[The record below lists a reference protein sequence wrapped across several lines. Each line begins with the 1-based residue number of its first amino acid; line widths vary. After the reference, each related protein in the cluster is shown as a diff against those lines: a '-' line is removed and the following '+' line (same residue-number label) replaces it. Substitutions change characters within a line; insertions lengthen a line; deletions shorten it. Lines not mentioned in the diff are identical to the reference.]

1 MSNRSC
7 FGVLMALFVV
17 LFAVLAVAPR
27 EPATWAM
34 ENAVAVL
41 FVIGLW
47 ATRRWFRFSRSA
59 YLMMFSFLA
68 LHEIGAHYTY
78 SHVPYD
84 QTVHALFGF
93 SPDAVMGWQRNQYDR
108 FLHLLYGVLLV
119 LPLSEVCREWGGL
132 RRVGAALF
140 AFSLILASSL
150 LYELIEWGAA
160 VVLGD
165 GSTAFLGTQGDPW
178 DAQKDMA
185 LATVGALASLVIA
198 ALARRIR

>member
-27 EPATWAM
+27 EPVTWAM

-47 ATRRWFRFSRSA
+47 VTRRWFRFSRSA
-59 YLMMFSFLA
+59 YVMMFSFLA

-185 LATVGALASLVIA
+185 LATVGALATLLIA
-198 ALARRIR
+198 ALVRRIR

>member
-1 MSNRSC
+1 MSNRRC

-17 LFAVLAVAPR
+17 LFAVLAVSPR

-47 ATRRWFRFSRSA
+47 VTRRWFRFSRSA
-59 YLMMFSFLA
+59 YVMMFSFLA

-84 QTVHALFGF
+84 QTVHTLFGF
-93 SPDAVMGWQRNQYDR
+93 SPDVVMGWQRNQYDR
-108 FLHLLYGVLLV
+108 FLHLLYGLLLV
-119 LPLSEVCREWGGL
+119 LPLSELCREWGGL
-132 RRVGAALF
+132 RRVAAALF

-160 VVLGD
+160 VVLGE
-165 GSTAFLGTQGDPW
+165 GSTAFLGT
-178 DAQKDMA
+178 
-185 LATVGALASLVIA
+185 
-198 ALARRIR
+198 

>member
-1 MSNRSC
+1 MSNRRC

-47 ATRRWFRFSRSA
+47 VTRRWFRFSRSA

-84 QTVHALFGF
+84 QTVHTLFGF

-119 LPLSEVCREWGGL
+119 LPLSELCREWGGL
-132 RRVGAALF
+132 RRPAAALF
-140 AFSLILASSL
+140 AFTLILASSL

-160 VVLGD
+160 VVLGE

>member
-1 MSNRSC
+1 MSNRRC

-17 LFAVLAVAPR
+17 LFAVLAVSPR

-47 ATRRWFRFSRSA
+47 VTRRWFRFSRSA
-59 YLMMFSFLA
+59 YVMMFSFLA

-84 QTVHALFGF
+84 QTVHTLFGF

-108 FLHLLYGVLLV
+108 VLHLLYGVLLV
-119 LPLSEVCREWGGL
+119 LPLSELCRERGGL

-185 LATVGALASLVIA
+185 LATVGALASLLIA
-198 ALARRIR
+198 ALVRRIR

>member
-1 MSNRSC
+1 MSNRRC

-119 LPLSEVCREWGGL
+119 LPLSELCREWGGL
-132 RRVGAALF
+132 RRPAAALF
-140 AFSLILASSL
+140 AFTLILASSL

-160 VVLGD
+160 VALGD

>member
-47 ATRRWFRFSRSA
+47 VTRRWFRFSRSA

-84 QTVHALFGF
+84 QTVNTLLGF

-119 LPLSEVCREWGGL
+119 LPLSELCREWGGL

>member
-1 MSNRSC
+1 MSNRRC

-47 ATRRWFRFSRSA
+47 VTRRWFRFSRSA
-59 YLMMFSFLA
+59 YVMMFSFLA

-93 SPDAVMGWQRNQYDR
+93 SPDVVMGWQRNQYDR
-108 FLHLLYGVLLV
+108 FLHLLYGLLLV
-119 LPLSEVCREWGGL
+119 LPLSELCREWGGL
-132 RRVGAALF
+132 RRPGAALF

-160 VVLGD
+160 VVLGE

-178 DAQKDMA
+178 DAQKDMS

>member
-27 EPATWAM
+27 EPVTWAM

-47 ATRRWFRFSRSA
+47 VTRRWFRFSRSA
-59 YLMMFSFLA
+59 YVMMFSFLA

-84 QTVHALFGF
+84 QTVHTLFGF

-119 LPLSEVCREWGGL
+119 LPLSELCREWGGL

-185 LATVGALASLVIA
+185 LATAGALATLLIA
-198 ALARRIR
+198 ALVRRIR

>member
-1 MSNRSC
+1 MSNRRC

-17 LFAVLAVAPR
+17 LFAVLAVEPR

-34 ENAVAVL
+34 ENAVAAL

-84 QTVHALFGF
+84 QTLHTLFGF

-108 FLHLLYGVLLV
+108 FLHLLYGLLLV
-119 LPLSEVCREWGGL
+119 LPLSELCREWGGL
-132 RRVGAALF
+132 RRPAAALF
-140 AFSLILASSL
+140 AFTLILASSL

-160 VVLGD
+160 VALGD

>member
-1 MSNRSC
+1 MSNRRC

-17 LFAVLAVAPR
+17 LFAVLAVSPR

-59 YLMMFSFLA
+59 YVMMFSFLA

-108 FLHLLYGVLLV
+108 FLHLLYGLLLV
-119 LPLSEVCREWGGL
+119 LPLSELCREWGGL
-132 RRVGAALF
+132 RRVAAALF

-160 VVLGD
+160 VMLGD

>member
-1 MSNRSC
+1 MSNRRC

-47 ATRRWFRFSRSA
+47 VTRRWFRFSRSA

-84 QTVHALFGF
+84 QTVHTLFGF

-108 FLHLLYGVLLV
+108 FLHLLYGLLLV
-119 LPLSEVCREWGGL
+119 LPLSELCREWGGL
-132 RRVGAALF
+132 RRPAAALF

-160 VVLGD
+160 VVLGE

>member
-17 LFAVLAVAPR
+17 LFAVLAVSPR

-47 ATRRWFRFSRSA
+47 VTRRWFRFSRSA
-59 YLMMFSFLA
+59 YVMMFSFLA

-108 FLHLLYGVLLV
+108 VLHLLYGVLLV
-119 LPLSEVCREWGGL
+119 LPLSELCRERGGL

-178 DAQKDMA
+178 DAQKDIA
-185 LATVGALASLVIA
+185 LATVGALATLSIA
-198 ALARRIR
+198 ALVRRTR

>member
-84 QTVHALFGF
+84 QTVHTLFGF
-93 SPDAVMGWQRNQYDR
+93 SPDVVMGWQRNQYDR
-108 FLHLLYGVLLV
+108 FLHLLYGLLLV
-119 LPLSEVCREWGGL
+119 LPLSELCREWGGL
-132 RRVGAALF
+132 RRVAAALF

-160 VVLGD
+160 VVLGE

>member
-1 MSNRSC
+1 MSNRRC

-17 LFAVLAVAPR
+17 LFAVLAVSPR

-59 YLMMFSFLA
+59 YVMMFSFLA

-119 LPLSEVCREWGGL
+119 LPLSELCREWGGL
-132 RRVGAALF
+132 RRVAAALF

-160 VVLGD
+160 VVLGE